1 MSREIIVEIFW
12 MCTIWFEVWSTVST
26 KQQQRN
32 WQIDDWCMSD
42 SEKDLI
48 DSNPYVQDM
57 KTECFAI

>member
-1 MSREIIVEIFW
+1 MSREINVEIFW

-48 DSNPYVQDM
+48 DSNPYV
-57 KTECFAI
+57 